1 MVSFDRIGILVKV
14 LCCYC
19 CCCCVCVFHWI
30 LITRFLSPPN
40 AFPPGYS
47 VVVFFPFISRDVSKW
62 KPLLSFPRSNWTY
75 GFASVFFSLTYS
87 KAQFFC
93 LRPPSSLD
101 QERKDIIIIMYIYNT
116 LIDALGYC
124 RKHLAQNKNILYTST
139 LYRYIKYN
147 MCKPVPH
154 TLH

>member
-19 CCCCVCVFHWI
+19 CCRCVCVFHWI

-47 VVVFFPFISRDVSKW
+47 VVFFS
-62 KPLLSFPRSNWTY
+62 PLSPGMFRSGSLFCLFLGQT
-75 GFASVFFSLTYS
+75 GHMGLLLFFFSLTYS
-87 KAQFFC
+87 KAQLFC
-93 LRPPSSLD
+93 LRPSSSLD
-101 QERKDIIIIMYIYNT
+101 QERKDIIIIMYICNT

-139 LYRYIKYN
+139 LYRDIKYN
-147 MCKPVPH
+147 KRKPVPH